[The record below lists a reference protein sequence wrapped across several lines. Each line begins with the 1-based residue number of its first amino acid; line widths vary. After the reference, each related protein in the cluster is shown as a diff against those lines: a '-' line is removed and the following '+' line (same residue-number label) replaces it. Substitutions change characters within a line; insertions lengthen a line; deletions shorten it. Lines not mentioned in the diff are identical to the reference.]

1 MQLLPVSFACVG
13 YKPPPETNNPT
24 NPNIGNSQTLPDVPV
39 SEWGN
44 YSEPYYSKVTREIIP
59 TLASLISD
67 PDGDVRQA
75 AAQSIAGIVQH
86 RLLKHDDVAPL
97 VLPIPL
103 RLSHFICNMGDK
115 SSKSAPPKSIAPHG
129 VDAADMRMT
138 AAALFGDLSPALGTK
153 LVKDCKHAFLCYA
166 PHDIILI

>member
-13 YKPPPETNNPT
+13 YKPPPENGGSST
-24 NPNIGNSQTLPDVPV
+24 NPNTNSGSNFNNGVAI

-44 YSEPYYSKVTREIIP
+44 YNEPYYSKVTRQIIP

-103 RLSHFICNMGDK
+103 RLSHFTCNLGDK
-115 SSKSAPPKSIAPHG
+115 NSKNASPNSIAPHG

-138 AAALFGDLSPALGTK
+138 AAALFGDLSPALGTL
-153 LVKDCKHAFLCYA
+153 LVKECEYV
-166 PHDIILI
+166 